1 MIGSILFV
9 GELREKRGRLP
20 FLLTNV
26 LKCYKKKKSKSSG
39 SM

>member
-26 LKCYKKKKSKSSG
+26 LKCYKKQLKSSG